1 VGKAA
6 ASSGAYFLQATRPS
20 VAFVSNCAR
29 RMRPREQW
37 ERKGHGTV
45 VDSQK
50 GISRVHVPLQPRPRP
65 HPAPSTPWSVQVSA
79 LEKRNSTR
87 GKHVA
92 LEGPRAGIEGSR
104 PVSSYLV
111 LSRLCARQRTWR
123 LLAGQEPSELA
134 GQEPRDAG
142 TRRLLAGT
150 RRLLAGTRRLLA
162 GTRRLLAGNEKTGDR
177 DVSCQPKQETKAGRG
192 DRRREANA
200 SRGKTN
206 ARRGKGSGTGSGKGK
221 GKEAWYRET

>member
-1 VGKAA
+1 MPPVLPGESKGGRKWLRDVGARRARRVTVLGGREIWGVGKAA

-142 TRRLLAGT
+142 TRRLLAG
-150 RRLLAGTRRLLA
+150 
-162 GTRRLLAGNEKTGDR
+162 NEKTGDR
-177 DVSCQPKQETKAGRG
+177 RPRRLLPG
-192 DRRREANA
+192 DE
-200 SRGKTN
+200 SS
-206 ARRGKGSGTGSGKGK
+206 GSSGL
-221 GKEAWYRET
+221 